1 MSTAPLPHSERANA
15 ALDALTALGDGVRE
29 HVKMSIT
36 CSRSHH
42 LAKVYDTGIGAVF
55 ASELSSRGHGQRDRV
70 STGHGLE
77 QGKGKP
83 WLDVL
88 QPGDGPTVD
97 DALPSWCACGQHN
110 LSRAAVSEWL
120 ADGEKRVVVR

>member
-1 MSTAPLPHSERANA
+1 MS
-15 ALDALTALGDGVRE
+15 V
-29 HVKMSIT
+29 T

-42 LAKVYDTGIGAVF
+42 LAKVYDTAKGAVF

-77 QGKGKP
+77 QGKGQQ
-83 WLDVL
+83 WLDL
-88 QPGDGPTVD
+88 LRPGEGPTVD
-97 DALPSWCACGQHN
+97 DALPTWCACGQHN

-120 ADGEKRVVVR
+120 DAGEKRVVVR

>member
-1 MSTAPLPHSERANA
+1 MSPVPLPHSEREQA
-15 ALDALTALGDGVRE
+15 AQDALTALGGKVRE
-29 HVKMSIT
+29 HVKLSVT

-55 ASELSSRGHGQRDRV
+55 ASEISSRGRGQRDRV

-77 QGKGKP
+77 QGKGKT

-88 QPGDGPTVD
+88 RPGEGPTVD
-97 DALPSWCACGQHN
+97 DALPTWCACGQHN
-110 LSRAAVSEWL
+110 LSRAAVAEWL
-120 ADGEKRVVVR
+120 AAGERRVVVR